1 VHSRNCLGL
10 ESHLIGKVAATLSV
24 TNMVVSFKEAGLG
37 NEDITFVCVNPGG

>member
-24 TNMVVSFKEAGLG
+24 RNMVVSNNVSKTAMPTTTAATLFTCL
-37 NEDITFVCVNPGG
+37 